1 MRAEF
6 DGLNAGRVR
15 HAAFGGG
22 AVEFPEIGR
31 PRAPLLRRPIVRRV
45 HCGRERGISAGQG
58 DQWVGRARSRQAER
72 EAGRIMSMVWAYIL
86 ALAPSVG
93 VGFLFYKIIRAIIE
107 GDRNER
113 LAQSQWEAARD
124 AQVETGREDSVPTEP
139 DASDHSSSGS
149 SPTTR

>member
-1 MRAEF
+1 
-6 DGLNAGRVR
+6 
-15 HAAFGGG
+15 
-22 AVEFPEIGR
+22 
-31 PRAPLLRRPIVRRV
+31 
-45 HCGRERGISAGQG
+45 
-58 DQWVGRARSRQAER
+58 
-72 EAGRIMSMVWAYIL
+72 MSMVWAYIL

-124 AQVETGREDSVPTEP
+124 AQVETGREDSVPTER